1 MGPVV
6 RASVRAGGAALLL
19 LLGAAS
25 ACRFERRPDLTADEP
40 VTATLYRPPDYPT
53 TPVEDSVRGT
63 VVAVTEAFAV
73 GDGARVAQLTTREA
87 ILIDQEDEVRWTR
100 AGGSPL
106 PRPLPSAER
115 GLSWRM
121 EGSSFALLSD
131 GVALY
136 SCLFT
141 ASVTAEEVPWSAV
154 ESWILVRTEGGMA
167 GAIPA
172 PKPGAR
178 TEHAA
183 AVSGEGLTLAD
194 VQTARIAD
202 AVVQTPCP
210 LSLATST

>member
-1 MGPVV
+1 M
-6 RASVRAGGAALLL
+6 RASGRAGGAALLL

-25 ACRFERRPDLTADEP
+25 ACRFERRPDLTGDEP

-154 ESWILVRTEGGMA
+154 ESWILVRTEGGW
-167 GAIPA
+167 
-172 PKPGAR
+172 R
-178 TEHAA
+178 VRYLHR
-183 AVSGEGLTLAD
+183 SRGLG
-194 VQTARIAD
+194 RS
-202 AVVQTPCP
+202 TPLP
-210 LSLATST
+210 